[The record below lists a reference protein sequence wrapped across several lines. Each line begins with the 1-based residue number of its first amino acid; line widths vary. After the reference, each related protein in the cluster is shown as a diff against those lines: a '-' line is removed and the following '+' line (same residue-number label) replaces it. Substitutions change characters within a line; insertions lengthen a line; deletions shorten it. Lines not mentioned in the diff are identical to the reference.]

1 MDVCMALFFSK
12 IPLVV
17 SERNDPSIDPAS
29 NVKRLLRN
37 VLYCRPNWFVFQT
50 PDAKRYFSKKIQ
62 DRSNIVLNPLSG
74 SIPDCWLGERE
85 KRIVSVGRL
94 NNQKNFPLLIEAFL
108 LFHKKHPDY
117 ILEIYGDGMLED
129 KLKSYIS
136 DCQLEEF
143 VFLKGFIK
151 DVHDRIKKAAMFV
164 MSSDFEGLPNALIE
178 AMALGLPSISTD
190 CPCGGP
196 RMLIKDGV
204 NGRLVSV
211 NNVNELCDAML
222 FCAEEEHAEKL
233 SIESRKIRDIV
244 SREKIVSEWEALIH
258 HIIEAK

>member
-1 MDVCMALFFSK
+1 MSEKIKIMFVLPSLGSGGAERVVSVLSNELYERSYDVSVVLLANKNISYEMHSGVKLFFLEGDKFNGNTNPIHRTLRRTVAIKNITKMISPNIVVSFMSDTNMDVCMALFFSK

-143 VFLKGFIK
+143 VFLKGFI
-151 DVHDRIKKAAMFV
+151 
-164 MSSDFEGLPNALIE
+164 
-178 AMALGLPSISTD
+178 
-190 CPCGGP
+190 
-196 RMLIKDGV
+196 
-204 NGRLVSV
+204 
-211 NNVNELCDAML
+211 
-222 FCAEEEHAEKL
+222 
-233 SIESRKIRDIV
+233 
-244 SREKIVSEWEALIH
+244 
-258 HIIEAK
+258 

>member
-1 MDVCMALFFSK
+1 M
-12 IPLVV
+12 
-17 SERNDPSIDPAS
+17 
-29 NVKRLLRN
+29 
-37 VLYCRPNWFVFQT
+37 
-50 PDAKRYFSKKIQ
+50 
-62 DRSNIVLNPLSG
+62 
-74 SIPDCWLGERE
+74 
-85 KRIVSVGRL
+85 
-94 NNQKNFPLLIEAFL
+94 
-108 LFHKKHPDY
+108 
-117 ILEIYGDGMLED
+117 
-129 KLKSYIS
+129 
-136 DCQLEEF
+136 
-143 VFLKGFIK
+143 
-151 DVHDRIKKAAMFV
+151 HDRIKKAAMFV

-178 AMALGLPSISTD
+178 AMALVLPSISTD

-244 SREKIVSEWEALIH
+244 IREKIVSEWEALIH